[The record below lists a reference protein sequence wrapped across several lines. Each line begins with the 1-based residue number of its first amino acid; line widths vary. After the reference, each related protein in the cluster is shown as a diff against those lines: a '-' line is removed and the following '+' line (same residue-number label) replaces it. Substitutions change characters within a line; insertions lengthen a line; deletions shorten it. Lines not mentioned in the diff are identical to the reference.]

1 MRYRRIAHYAAML
14 GAASLVLS
22 VGGLGAI
29 AADPAAPAA
38 AAATTV
44 VETPSEHY
52 AKGEVK
58 YEQAWVPIEKLFKDY
73 LAGRHELDS
82 ASKRVDAVRDQLGDL
97 QRELAATKGEVSET
111 ERPIRADLSKARNR
125 LRECSRILSKQPPA
139 KPRLRDIPPPPAR
152 SYDSGNSNYG
162 GSSSGYGNNNS
173 NDNARQIWRDK
184 VQAIKQQ
191 NDLATKKYQQEMAAL
206 QKEQATARAEV
217 PKLESTIKQ
226 CEEKLKALGAELETK
241 QAPTLDQ
248 TLATNEEVRAENR
261 KTEVLEGRVE
271 DMAKALRAAPEDLRL
286 RNGIVEFEGRFYSAA
301 ELQQTHK
308 TTQAEINTVQAQLKA
323 ESDKAGLPFPENWRH
338 PQQDRM
344 DAIKTLLEKV
354 QASKEAAAKEAAAAK
369 AAAKPAATPKG

>member
-1 MRYRRIAHYAAML
+1 ML
-14 GAASLVLS
+14 GAASLVFS

-29 AADPAAPAA
+29 AANPAAPAA
-38 AAATTV
+38 AAGTAA
-44 VETPSEHY
+44 VETAREHY

-73 LAGRHELDS
+73 LAGRHELD
-82 ASKRVDAVRDQLGDL
+82 AAAKRVDAVRDQLGDL

-125 LRECSRILSKQPPA
+125 LRECSRTLSKQPPA
-139 KPRLRDIPPPPAR
+139 KPRLKDIPSAPR
-152 SYDSGNSNYG
+152 ISDSGSSDHG
-162 GSSSGYGNNNS
+162 GSSGYGHGSNNNS
-173 NDNARQIWRDK
+173 SSDNARQMWREK
-184 VQAIKQQ
+184 VEVIKQQ
-191 NDLATKKYQQEMAAL
+191 NDQATKKYQQEMASL
-206 QKEQATARAEV
+206 QKEQAAARAEV

-226 CEEKLKALGAELETK
+226 CEEKLKKLGADLETK
-241 QAPTLDQ
+241 QAPTLNQ

-271 DMAKALRAAPEDLRL
+271 DMAKALRAAPEDVRL
-286 RNGIVEFEGRFYSAA
+286 RNGIVEFEGRFYSAY

-308 TTQAEINTVQAQLKA
+308 TTQAEIDAVREQLKA

-344 DAIKTLLEKV
+344 DAIKRLVEKV
-354 QASKEAAAKEAAAAK
+354 QVAREAAAKEAAAAK
-369 AAAKPAATPKG
+369 QAAKPAKAPKG